1 MIEGEEMSSAP
12 PGSQAFLG
20 SLQDATTK
28 LWKWL
33 SEADQLIY
41 AKLAKKW
48 LDEAPPPNIQS
59 RYSSTE
65 AIHLGPLFI
74 QAYAQ
79 NGQLHAVQNCP

>member
-1 MIEGEEMSSAP
+1 MIEAEEMSGAP

-79 NGQLHAVQNCP
+79 NGQLHAGQNCP